1 MGIDFGNFMG
11 SQPQQQQSSVNV
23 LNLQKN
29 DVLNLSK
36 KNPGLKR
43 VNLAAGWDVATSG
56 ADFDLDIAAY
66 LCGPNGKITG
76 GQDVVFFNHM
86 EVPGVRLNG
95 DNRTGAGEGDDEV
108 ISIDFEKISPSVSK
122 IVFVI
127 AIFDAAAR
135 RQSFGMV
142 NNSYVRILDVEHGER
157 EICRYPLKENFST
170 ETAVIVAELFRDG
183 TDWQFKAIGEGKCAD
198 FNGIAGLYM

>member
-1 MGIDFGNFMG
+1 MGINFGDFT
-11 SQPQQQQSSVNV
+11 SEPQQTTQSSTNV

-29 DVLNLSK
+29 DILNLTK
-36 KNPGLKR
+36 RNPGLKK
-43 VNLAAGWDVATSG
+43 VNLAAGWDVAMSG

-66 LCGPNGKITG
+66 LLDDYGKIHG
-76 GQDVVFFNHM
+76 GEDVVFFNHM

-108 ISIDFEKISPSVSK
+108 ISIDFSKLSPSVSK
-122 IVFVI
+122 IVFAI
-127 AIFDAAAR
+127 AIFEADKR

-142 NNSYVRILDVEHGER
+142 NNSYVRVLDVENNEK

-170 ETAVIVAELFRDG
+170 ETAVIVAELFKENG
-183 TDWQFKAIGEGKCAD
+183 EWSFKAVGNGKRAD